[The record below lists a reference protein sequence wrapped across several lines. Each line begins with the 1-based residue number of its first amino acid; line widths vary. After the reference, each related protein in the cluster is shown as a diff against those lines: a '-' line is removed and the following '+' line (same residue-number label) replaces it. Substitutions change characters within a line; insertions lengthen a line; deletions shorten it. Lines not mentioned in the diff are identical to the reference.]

1 MCRLCD
7 KELINKHEYLINDD
21 SASIPFHLECLDGRY
36 FIRFINDDY
45 DWEWMDISYCP
56 YCGRKLYM
64 EELNGKK

>member
-1 MCRLCD
+1 MCKLCD

-21 SASIPFHLECLDGRY
+21 SASIPFHLEYLDGRY

-56 YCGRKLYM
+56 YCGRELYA
-64 EELNGKK
+64 EELNG